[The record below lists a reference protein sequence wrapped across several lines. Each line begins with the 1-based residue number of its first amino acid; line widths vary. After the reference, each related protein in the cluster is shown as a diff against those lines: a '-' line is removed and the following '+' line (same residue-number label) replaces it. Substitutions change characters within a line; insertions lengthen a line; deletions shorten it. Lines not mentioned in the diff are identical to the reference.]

1 MNLWYAF
8 PYTQSHF
15 SGFQYE
21 SHLRYIVH
29 HLRKKRKFLSTI
41 TALSLS
47 LSLKKAHLL
56 HWNNVKRSFC
66 RQKSPYI
73 YIITHLG
80 SFFFFTFLFDDE
92 WLKSFLPLSHWSVSV
107 YVLQYPTIPAIIL
120 TPLSQCSGISAW
132 YLQQMAVW
140 NRNSKLWMSYY
151 GNFLLY
157 TTKSKEINGWMNN
170 TILFNHQTKCI
181 NFINTC
187 ISPLNNCTR
196 WPVPNDC
203 KSIFINLPNWTLQIY
218 KSLFIDY
225 LSIK

>member
-1 MNLWYAF
+1 MNLWCAF

-21 SHLRYIVH
+21 SHLWYTVH
-29 HLRKKRKFLSTI
+29 HLRKKEIFIHHYCSF
-41 TALSLS
+41 SLS
-47 LSLKKAHLL
+47 LSLWRKHTSCTETMSRGDFVDKSHL
-56 HWNNVKRSFC
+56 
-66 RQKSPYI
+66 I

-120 TPLSQCSGISAW
+120 IPLSQCSGISAW

-140 NRNSKLWMSYY
+140 NRNSELWMSYY

-157 TTKSKEINGWMNN
+157 TAKSKQINGWMNN

-187 ISPLNNCTR
+187 ISLLNNCTR

-203 KSIFINLPNWTLQIY
+203 KSIFINLPKWTLQIC
-218 KSLFIDY
+218 KSLFNDN
-225 LSIK
+225 LLIK

>member
-1 MNLWYAF
+1 MNLWCAF

-21 SHLRYIVH
+21 SHLRYTVH

-120 TPLSQCSGISAW
+120 IPLSQCSGISAW

-140 NRNSKLWMSYY
+140 NRNSELWMSYY

-187 ISPLNNCTR
+187 ISLLNNCTR

-203 KSIFINLPNWTLQIY
+203 KSIFINLPKWTLQIC
-218 KSLFIDY
+218 KSLFNDN
-225 LSIK
+225 LLIK

>member
-1 MNLWYAF
+1 MNLWCAF

-21 SHLRYIVH
+21 SHLRYTVH

-41 TALSLS
+41 TALS

-120 TPLSQCSGISAW
+120 IPLSQCSGISAW

-140 NRNSKLWMSYY
+140 ASLSPSSWRRWVAQGVVQPLCW
-151 GNFLLY
+151 
-157 TTKSKEINGWMNN
+157 
-170 TILFNHQTKCI
+170 QTAICWP
-181 NFINTC
+181 
-187 ISPLNNCTR
+187 SP
-196 WPVPNDC
+196 W
-203 KSIFINLPNWTLQIY
+203 
-218 KSLFIDY
+218 
-225 LSIK
+225 